1 MRRILIDKKIE
12 SIAKEYGKNPFS
24 KRKSTF
30 TKPIVH
36 LAKLKENIAKP
47 EVKLSGKI
55 KYLLYIDKI
64 IDEYSDLNCL
74 KPNQFDKKKLE
85 FDEILPSKDLN
96 TPVSLPGID
105 KNGKPIQLEY
115 SFYEMIVEAMRYEDL
130 REKDFLIILV
140 KLELKSCIYCNSQL
154 TIVTDKND
162 TNTRSY
168 ARLELDHYYPK
179 SIYPFLCTNFYNL
192 YPVCGN
198 CNRIKST
205 RDAKFALYTEDK
217 NDIEAFK
224 FCLKKSSVAKYLTNR
239 KIEDIEFQF
248 LPHPNSINDIAADHD
263 EMFCIQGIYNTQK
276 DIVEELIHKKEVY
289 TEAYQEDLIEQFQN
303 LFPDK
308 AVINRLLIGNYDKP
322 EEIHKR
328 PMAKFIQDIAS
339 DLKLI

>member
-12 SIAKEYGKNPFS
+12 SFAKDYGKNPFI
-24 KRKSTF
+24 KRISSF
-30 TKPIVH
+30 IKPIEN
-36 LAKLKENIAKP
+36 LTNLKE
-47 EVKLSGKI
+47 KLIG
-55 KYLLYIDKI
+55 YPQHQLYIDKI
-64 IDEYSDLNCL
+64 IAEYSELNCL
-74 KPNQFDKKKLE
+74 KPMQFDRKKQE
-85 FDEILPSKDLN
+85 FDNILPSKDLN
-96 TPVSLPGID
+96 TRINLTEND
-105 KNGKPIQLEY
+105 ENGKSSTVNP
-115 SFYEMIVEAMRYEDL
+115 FYEMIVEAMRYEDL
-130 REKDFLIILV
+130 REKDFLIVLV
-140 KLELKSCIYCNSQL
+140 KLEMKSCIYCNSQL

-217 NDIEAFK
+217 NNIEAFK

-276 DIVEELIHKKEVY
+276 DIIEELIHKKEVY